1 MKMSI
6 FSRKHYYA
14 VKDILEYYICYK
26 DIENVFGLIEAFKN
40 DTQNYEVL
48 LFLPVRITVTWSIV
62 LWIHTPNKLHA
73 RQSVHQLLHRST
85 I

>member
-14 VKDILEYYICYK
+14 VKDILEYYIWYK
-26 DIENVFGLIEAFKN
+26 DIENVFGFIEAFKN
-40 DTQNYEVL
+40 DTQNYEVV

-62 LWIHTPNKLHA
+62 L
-73 RQSVHQLLHRST
+73 
-85 I
+85 